1 MNILIISPYLPYPL
15 SSGGAQAVFNMID
28 NLRHQHKFTMV
39 INEGGQ
45 NNAENRKALQKIW
58 PDVDLVYYSFKNQLL
73 STSFIYEK
81 TRRVLFRKFMPS
93 SRHFMIET
101 VLRPYGEWF
110 SGHHVSFMK
119 SIIKKKNI
127 DLVQVEFMESLQWVY
142 HLPAGIKKIFIH
154 HELGFV
160 RKERLLSNFTLSDK
174 EKNMLAEA
182 KKTELEALKMY
193 DAVVTVTDVDKH
205 ILMNEGANSNI
216 YVSNLAVNT
225 KPHPYSRRH
234 GELTFVGGYG
244 HMPNKEGIDW
254 FLSEVAPRLSNN
266 KFKLNL
272 IGTRWPKEYTSNKDI
287 DVLSK
292 GFVQELS
299 DFALG
304 TIMIVPILSGSGMR
318 MKILEA
324 AAMSLPIVTT
334 TVGVEGLDFANGES
348 CIIADT
354 PADFAKAIIRL
365 ENDDNLR
372 CSLGTKANQVFFEKY
387 SPKVLADKRNN
398 IYKQLM
404 KKKQE

>member
-45 NNAENRKALQKIW
+45 NNSENRKLLQQIW

-73 STSFIYEK
+73 SPLFVYEK
-81 TRRVLFRKFMPS
+81 ARRILLRKLMPS

-101 VLRPYGEWF
+101 TLRPYGEWF
-110 SGHHVSFMK
+110 SWHHVSFIK
-119 SIIKKKNI
+119 NIIKKKNI
-127 DLVQVEFMESLQWVY
+127 DVVQVEFMESLPWVY

-160 RKERLLSNFTLSDK
+160 RKERLLSNFTLSIK
-174 EKNMLAEA
+174 EKQMLDKA
-182 KKTELEALKMY
+182 KKTELEALKLY
-193 DAVVTVTDVDKH
+193 DAVVTVTEVDKQ
-205 ILMNEGANSNI
+205 ILQNEGANSNI

-225 KPHPYSRRH
+225 KPYSYSAKH
-234 GELTFVGGYG
+234 NELTFVGGYG
-244 HMPNKEGIDW
+244 HLPNKEGIAW
-254 FLSEVAPRLSNN
+254 FLSEVAPLLSNN
-266 KFKLNL
+266 SLRLNL
-272 IGTRWPKEYTSNKDI
+272 IGTQWPKEYACNKDV
-287 DVLSK
+287 DVQLR

-299 DFALG
+299 NVALG
-304 TIMIVPILSGSGMR
+304 TVMIVPIISGSGMR

-334 TVGVEGLDFANGES
+334 TVGVEGLDFADGES

-354 PADFAKAIIRL
+354 PADFAAAIIRL
-365 ENDDNLR
+365 EKDETLR
-372 CSLGTKANQVFFEKY
+372 RSLGTRANQIFLEKY
-387 SPKVLADKRNN
+387 SPKVLADKRNV
-398 IYKQLM
+398 IYKQIM
-404 KKKQE
+404 TTK